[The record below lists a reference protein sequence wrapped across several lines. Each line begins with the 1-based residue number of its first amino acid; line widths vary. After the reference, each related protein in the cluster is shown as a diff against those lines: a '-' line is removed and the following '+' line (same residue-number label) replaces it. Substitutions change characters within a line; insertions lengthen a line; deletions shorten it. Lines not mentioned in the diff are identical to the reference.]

1 MATPCCCPAAI
12 ALIAGEVHMLVT
24 NMASLLPHM
33 KSGRVRALAVTGA
46 TRARAAPEL
55 PTLAEAGL
63 PGCVFD
69 GWYGLLVPA
78 RTPGAVVTKINEDSN
93 RALAAPDLKQ
103 RLADAGIEPLGGT
116 HEAFAAYLAAE
127 IRKWRIVV
135 REAGIVV
142 D

>member
-1 MATPCCCPAAI
+1 M
-12 ALIAGEVHMLVT
+12 LIT

-33 KSGRVRALAVTGA
+33 KSGRARALAVTGA
-46 TRARAAPEL
+46 TRARAAPDL

-78 RTPGAVVTKINEDSN
+78 RTPGAVVKKINEDSN
-93 RALAAPDLKQ
+93 RALAAPDLKE
-103 RLADAGIEPLGGT
+103 RLADAGIEPMGGSQ
-116 HEAFAAYLAAE
+116 EKFAAYLAAE
-127 IRKWRIVV
+127 IAKWRTIV